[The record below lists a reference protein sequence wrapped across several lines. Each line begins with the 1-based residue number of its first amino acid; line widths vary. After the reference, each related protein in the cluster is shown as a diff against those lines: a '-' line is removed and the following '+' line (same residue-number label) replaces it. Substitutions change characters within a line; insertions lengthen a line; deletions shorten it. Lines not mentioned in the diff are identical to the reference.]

1 VKPLCRVSVLVSFA
15 AVLFFLPS
23 AFGLNTANSK
33 LAGSGPTVR
42 NFEPSNFLAFAFTSG
57 EDFFKDNKD
66 NKDKKDNGCNASGQK
81 WGNNCSKALPE
92 GGTSVM
98 YLLLAGL
105 ACLGGMALRSRR
117 EVSIR
122 QTD

>member
-23 AFGLNTANSK
+23 AFGLNAANSK

-42 NFEPSNFLAFAFTSG
+42 NFEPSNFLALALTSG

-66 NKDKKDNGCNASGQK
+66 SKDKKDNGCNASGQK

-105 ACLGGMALRSRR
+105 ACLVGMALRSRR

>member
-1 VKPLCRVSVLVSFA
+1 VKPLCRVSVLVSLA

-33 LAGSGPTVR
+33 LGSGPTVR
-42 NFEPSNFLAFAFTSG
+42 NFEPSLLAFALTSG
-57 EDFFKDNKD
+57 DDFFKDNKD